1 MLQQISGFL
10 TSEECDAIRA
20 SMDITL
26 ASASTFTAANA
37 SGYQDYAE
45 TQRSSGLFIDEPN
58 ASYSWGTGGRGSR
71 SQVFFD
77 RTDSLV
83 SPVRSR
89 LATESGLSV
98 THQTRPLGIKYGVG
112 HQYTRRSDFL
122 TALTWTGTLTP
133 EQEWYKNRISQGGQR
148 LKTLIVFLNDGYE
161 GGRIQFDGA
170 GIINPVKGNAIL
182 FDVSKTE
189 NGVLVSDTDNTY
201 ADLAVTSG
209 NKYTMHISIREDVPG
224 V

>member
-98 THQTRPLGIKYGVG
+98 THQTRPLGLKYAVG

-170 GIINPVKGNAIL
+170 GIINPVKGDAIL

>member
-58 ASYSWGTGGRGSR
+58 TSYSWGTGGRGSR

>member
-20 SMDITL
+20 FMDITL
-26 ASASTFTAANA
+26 ASASTFMAANA
-37 SGYQDYAE
+37 SGYQDYTE

-58 ASYSWGTGGRGSR
+58 ATYSWGTGGRGSR

-77 RTDSLV
+77 RTDSLI

-112 HQYTRRSDFL
+112 HQYSRRSDFL

-148 LKTLIVFLNDGYE
+148 LKTLIVFLNDDYE

-189 NGVLVSDTDNTY
+189 NGVLVPDADNTY

-209 NKYTMHISIREDVPG
+209 NKYMMHISIREDVPG

>member
-122 TALTWTGTLTP
+122 TALTWAGTLTP